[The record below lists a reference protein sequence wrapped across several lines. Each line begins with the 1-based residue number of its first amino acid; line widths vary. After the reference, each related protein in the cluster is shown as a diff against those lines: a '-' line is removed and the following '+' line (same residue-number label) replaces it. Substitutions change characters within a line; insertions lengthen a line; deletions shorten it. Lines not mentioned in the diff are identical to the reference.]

1 MRRLSIALA
10 TAILATV
17 VGGSLTTIPAPA
29 MAATLTGTISG
40 VVTHSKTKERVAD
53 ALVILQCSCLQGT
66 RETQT
71 NSNGLYAFRDLPPGT
86 YTIQVLSGQ
95 ADVSKVTTLPLGS
108 KFRANFSIDPDNEF
122 RSMVRV
128 KAQAVEMTTSSGLT
142 SGVMN
147 LPVGGSTRSRS
158 VGSTEPRLSPK
169 QRLANHRHDTVS
181 ERDMMSSG
189 ATPSA
194 PASSSPPDA
203 PQVDKA
209 IATNP
214 ISKDFARQVVYSGAM
229 QMSVF
234 DLGRT
239 KEQVEAL
246 VVDAGGY
253 VQSLKAQTMVLR
265 IPAERFR
272 AVSAEIGKLGRVESQ
287 EFEALDVTEEYY
299 DLRTRIEV
307 LRRTQTQLLS
317 LLDKARTVSQAL
329 EVRRELDRVT
339 MELESALGKQRVLAA
354 QVQFSALSLA
364 LDERIPQID
373 VPSTNDPFPW
383 VNEIGVEGTAWR

>member
-1 MRRLSIALA
+1 MMRRLSIALG
-10 TAILATV
+10 TAILATAV
-17 VGGSLTTIPAPA
+17 SGSLAMIPAPA
-29 MAATLTGTISG
+29 TAATFTGTISG
-40 VVTHSKTKERVAD
+40 VVTHSKTKERIAD
-53 ALVILQCSCLQGT
+53 ALVVLQCSCLQGT
-66 RETQT
+66 KETQT

-95 ADVSKVTTLPLGS
+95 ADVSKIATLPLNS
-108 KFRANFSIDPDNEF
+108 KFRANFSVDPDNEF
-122 RSMVRV
+122 RRMVQV
-128 KAQAVEMTTSSGLT
+128 KAQPVEMTTSTGLHMDVLNMP
-142 SGVMN
+142 SAGVTRT
-147 LPVGGSTRSRS
+147 LSTRR
-158 VGSTEPRLSPK
+158 TEPRLSAK
-169 QRLANHRHDTVS
+169 ERLANHRHDTVS
-181 ERDMMSSG
+181 ERDMMSLKE
-189 ATPSA
+189 TQA
-194 PASSSPPDA
+194 PASSLPPDA

-229 QMSVF
+229 QLSVF
-234 DLGRT
+234 DLAKT

-265 IPAERFR
+265 VPARRFR
-272 AVSAEIGKLGRVESQ
+272 SVSTALGKLGRVDRQ
-287 EFEALDVTEEYY
+287 EFEALDVTEEFY
-299 DLRTRIEV
+299 DLKTRIEV

-329 EVRRELDRVT
+329 EVRRELDKVT
-339 MELESALGKQRVLAA
+339 LELESALGKQRVLAA

-383 VNEIGVEGTAWR
+383 VDEIGVEGTAWR